1 MSWILRF
8 PDFHSINCQCE
19 ADVALYFFF
28 LFLDIQMVTSAVF
41 FTGSFGIHNTFV
53 GTDRVLCGMELQR
66 FSL

>member
-19 ADVALYFFF
+19 ADVALYGFFF
-28 LFLDIQMVTSAVF
+28 IFRYTDGHFRCI